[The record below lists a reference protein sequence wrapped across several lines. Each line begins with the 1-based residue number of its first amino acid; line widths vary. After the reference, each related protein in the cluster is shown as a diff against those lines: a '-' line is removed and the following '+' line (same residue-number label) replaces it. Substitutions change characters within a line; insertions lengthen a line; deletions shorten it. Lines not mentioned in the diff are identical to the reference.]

1 MKKKWRKKIMYR
13 EYADYEDTTSNN
25 IEVDEYKRTCI
36 MCEFDDGEFSHTVE
50 KVDGRSINVCTRLG
64 G

>member
-1 MKKKWRKKIMYR
+1 MYR